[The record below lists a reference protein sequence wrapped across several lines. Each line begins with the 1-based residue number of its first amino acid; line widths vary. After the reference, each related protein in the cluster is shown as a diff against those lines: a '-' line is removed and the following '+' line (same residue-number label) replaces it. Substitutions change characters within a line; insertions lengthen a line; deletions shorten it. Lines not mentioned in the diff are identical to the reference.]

1 MGKLPEGV
9 TGDRK
14 FGMSLNIPVFAD
26 ITWNVENSRKNDV

>member
-14 FGMSLNIPVFAD
+14 FGMSLNTFDDVA
-26 ITWNVENSRKNDV
+26 WNVENGIKKVL